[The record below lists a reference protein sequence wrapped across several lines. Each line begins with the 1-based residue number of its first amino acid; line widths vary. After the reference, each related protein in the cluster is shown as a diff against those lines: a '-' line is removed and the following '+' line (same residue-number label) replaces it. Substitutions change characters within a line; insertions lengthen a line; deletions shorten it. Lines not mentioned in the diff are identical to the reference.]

1 MKTHARNF
9 HFYCVE
15 HRPYEFSVN
24 PNYGY
29 NGNATMKTFQLC
41 FGSERPATMT
51 ELIVVKDMFVTF
63 DKSTGTFIPKDEYKA
78 YGAQR

>member
-1 MKTHARNF
+1 M
-9 HFYCVE
+9 
-15 HRPYEFSVN
+15 VN
-24 PNYGY
+24 GM
-29 NGNATMKTFQLC
+29 MKTFQLC

>member
-1 MKTHARNF
+1 MK
-9 HFYCVE
+9 
-15 HRPYEFSVN
+15 
-24 PNYGY
+24 
-29 NGNATMKTFQLC
+29 KILIL
-41 FGSERPATMT
+41 TMT